1 MINLIEYWTYY
12 IVIINANDTIN
23 KVIKIIDAVKLL
35 SNGLKGK
42 IKTKKPSANQGKT
55 PLYFLE

>member
-42 IKTKKPSANQGKT
+42 IKTKKPSANQGKI
-55 PLYFLE
+55 PL